1 MASTT
6 VHLRD
11 YHAITLSVKSPLL
24 PLFDLVTQRVLSYE
38 KIGKMIM
45 RAVTDSDVSMQF

>member
-6 VHLRD
+6 VYLLD
-11 YHAITLSVKSPLL
+11 YHALS
-24 PLFDLVTQRVLSYE
+24 LVSFAAVVWSYHAARSLTKN